1 MEKFR
6 KNIVGGA
13 FIIGKKAGFDRFL
26 CDNPESIY
34 GKITGFLRFSGC
46 WFDAARIYAKKFR
59 FFKVLY
65 RVWPT
70 EIPRARAHVVVS
82 RNQKYQAGI
91 SDIRPQRLADCGL
104 SERFQ
109 GGIAQPCV
117 DWPVEPECVDQRF
130 AQLVRKL
137 L

>member
-82 RNQKYQAGI
+82 RNQKYRAGI
-91 SDIRPQRLADCGL
+91 SDIRPQRLADRRR

-109 GGIAQPCV
+109 GGIAKPRV
-117 DWPVEPECVDQRF
+117 NRLVVPEYVG
-130 AQLVRKL
+130 
-137 L
+137 